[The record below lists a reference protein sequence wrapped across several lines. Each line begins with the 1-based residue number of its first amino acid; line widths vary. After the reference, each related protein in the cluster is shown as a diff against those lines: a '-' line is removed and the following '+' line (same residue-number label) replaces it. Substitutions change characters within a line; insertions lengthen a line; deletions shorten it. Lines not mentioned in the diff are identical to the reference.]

1 VNLPIAHAG
10 HWVADLII
18 FAPVVGVGIWMAVT
32 GIRDRH
38 RD

>member
-18 FAPVVGVGIWMAVT
+18 FAPVVGGGIWMAVT